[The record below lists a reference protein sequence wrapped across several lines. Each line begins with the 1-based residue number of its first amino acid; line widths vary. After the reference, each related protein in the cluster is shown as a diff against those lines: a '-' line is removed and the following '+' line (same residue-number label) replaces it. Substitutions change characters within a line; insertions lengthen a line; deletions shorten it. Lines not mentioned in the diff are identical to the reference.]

1 MAKKKPNQNIH
12 KDLFLFGIFVVFVF
26 AFFKM
31 YQFYSAG
38 ENYTPLAFEKYIIL
52 LLVIIGVIIGWINI
66 TKKEVMPLL
75 LALLVILVVRFS
87 NFDALAWNWFDLGV
101 YIDVLLKQLGVLI
114 ASAAIVV
121 AIKEFI
127 AVAKSK

>member
-75 LALLVILVVRFS
+75 LASLVILVVRFS